1 MIFRVD
7 VNMEKLYPHLEEVGI
22 QKNLT
27 SETYFFI
34 RAEDPDEACRNA
46 VVSLTRRI
54 LAEKSSPEVIDV
66 LTDISHDVSVTKV
79 RMVKPLGF

>member
-1 MIFRVD
+1 
-7 VNMEKLYPHLEEVGI
+7 MEKMYPHLEEVGI

-34 RAEDPDEACRNA
+34 KAEDPDEACRSA

-54 LAEKSSPEVIDV
+54 LAEKSTPEVIDV
-66 LTDISHDVSVTKV
+66 LADISHDVSVTKV
-79 RMVKPLGF
+79 RIVKPLGF